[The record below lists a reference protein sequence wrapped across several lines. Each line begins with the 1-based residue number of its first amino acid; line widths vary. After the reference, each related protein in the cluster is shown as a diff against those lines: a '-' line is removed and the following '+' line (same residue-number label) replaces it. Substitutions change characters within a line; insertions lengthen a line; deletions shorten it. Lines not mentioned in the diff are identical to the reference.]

1 MTNSAAFWVQM
12 VALPILVL
20 NVTGDSAIQLGL
32 VMAARTVPALALG
45 LFAGVAADM
54 WNRKAILLVTRMVVT
69 ANAIWFAVMVMAGW
83 AELWHIYLFAITRG
97 ATMVFDQPARRAM
110 IPSMVP
116 VQVVTNAMALNSG
129 SVQLMRV
136 FAAALSGLVIATAG
150 VESAFLLIAGLYII
164 GIPLLVMLRAPDH
177 ARKGYKGPVAMLRD
191 VREGIAFAWH
201 APAIRGSLT
210 VAAVYFTFGAS
221 FVQVFIPL
229 MARGPLEL
237 DDEGLG
243 AMFAVLGLGG
253 ITSTLVIAYVNPSRR
268 RGVILLASL
277 GTVGSLMALFSGA
290 SYLSFSYAAFV
301 VVFLVGMAQSA
312 FIPLFTALLAEAA
325 PEQMRGRIMALLAYD
340 QAMVTVGAAAA
351 GISAALLGPREAVLW
366 FGGLSMGAAIL
377 ITIVSP
383 AVRRIS

>member
-1 MTNSAAFWVQM
+1 
-12 VALPILVL
+12 
-20 NVTGDSAIQLGL
+20 
-32 VMAARTVPALALG
+32 
-45 LFAGVAADM
+45 
-54 WNRKAILLVTRMVVT
+54 MVVT
-69 ANAIWFAVMVMAGW
+69 VNAIWFAVLVVAGS
-83 AELWHIYLFAITRG
+83 ADLWHIYVFAIVRG

-110 IPSMVP
+110 IPSIVP
-116 VQVVTNAMALNSG
+116 AFAVTNAMALNSG

-150 VESAFLLIAGLYII
+150 IESAFVLIAGLYIA

-177 ARKGYKGPVAMLRD
+177 ERHGYRGPVVMLRD
-191 VREGIAFAWH
+191 VREGLAFAWR

-237 DDEGLG
+237 GDEGLG
-243 AMFAVLGLGG
+243 VMFAVLGLGG
-253 ITSTLVIAYVNPSRR
+253 MMSTLVIAYVNPTRH
-268 RGVILLASL
+268 RGVVLLASL
-277 GTVGSLMALFSGA
+277 GMVGGLMALYSGS
-290 SYLSFSYAAFV
+290 SYLSFPQAAFA

-312 FIPLFTALLAEAA
+312 FIPLFTALLVESA
-325 PEQMRGRIMALLAYD
+325 PEHMRGRIMALLAYD

-351 GISAALLGPREAVLW
+351 GISAALLGPREAILW
-366 FGGLSMGAAIL
+366 FGGLSVAAAVL
-377 ITIVSP
+377 LAVAAP